1 MIVTKYIPDA
11 ITSMNL
17 VCGSLG
23 VIAAFGGRPDVAFF
37 LMIAAAVFD
46 FCDGFAARA
55 LGAYSDLGKELD
67 SLCDMVSFGLLPS
80 VMMMKCMYECRF
92 GQSWVCLMPLLITV
106 FSAAR
111 LAKFNIDPRQSHGF
125 IGLPTPAC
133 AILCASLCYFIAAE
147 PASFLASWAAG
158 NWFIPICSAVLSF
171 LLIAEIP
178 MFSLKFSR
186 DDEKSLK
193 QKRIC
198 FLVNCILCAVIVLVL
213 GLHWVLIPLLVFLMY
228 ILMNIVFDILS
239 I

>member
-1 MIVTKYIPDA
+1 MKISRYIPDA

-23 VIAAFGGRPDVAFF
+23 VIAVFGGRPDVAFF
-37 LMIAAAVFD
+37 CMIAAAVFD
-46 FCDGFAARA
+46 FCDGLAARA

-92 GQSWVCLMPLLITV
+92 GQSWVCLLPIIIAI
-106 FSAAR
+106 FSAVR

-147 PASFLASWAAG
+147 PASFLASWASGDFFMPA
-158 NWFIPICSAVLSF
+158 CSVVLSF

-178 MFSLKFSR
+178 MFSMKFSR

-193 QKRIC
+193 HKRLC
-198 FLVNCILCAVIVLVL
+198 FLINCVLCAVIVLL
-213 GLHWVLIPLLVFLMY
+213 MGLHWVLVPLLIFIVY
-228 ILMNIVFDILS
+228 ILMNIVFDIFS